1 MKKYLYN
8 QLSIDPNSK
17 LTNLT
22 RAIYFAILLSITSI
36 VLESEPS
43 ISSGNE
49 SKFLTLNYIFGF
61 IFLIEYI
68 CRLYAVGLNPQ
79 YSGFLGRIKY
89 FFSFYALIDLI
100 SFAPFLLFPTANE
113 SFLLRLFRMLRLFAL
128 LKTSRN
134 ASGLILI
141 GKVIMAKKYELIF
154 SILIT
159 FMVVFISAICLYL
172 AEGEIYPEA
181 FGSIPRALWW
191 SSVTLTTIG
200 YGDIVPITV
209 LGKILTIIITIASIG
224 IVAIPTGILAAGFS
238 EALSELKSR
247 KDN

>member
-43 ISSGNE
+43 ISYGNE
-49 SKFLTLNYIFGF
+49 SKFLILNYIFGF
-61 IFLIEYI
+61 TFLIEYI

-89 FFSFYALIDLI
+89 IFSFYAIIDLI

-159 FMVVFISAICLYL
+159 FVVVFISAICLYL